1 MTGDVLGKMAL
12 HFGSRLSFGAA
23 RRTSFEWLRLFFHRK
38 VEDQQQTD
46 TQLDNSPIFICG
58 IGRPVYVYP
67 GRGNPSLHAKPE
79 GQRTEA
85 PLL

>member
-23 RRTSFEWLRLFFHRK
+23 RRTSFEWLGLFFHRK
-38 VEDQQQTD
+38 ADEQEETGAEIDS
-46 TQLDNSPIFICG
+46 SPIFICG

-67 GRGNPSLHAKPE
+67 GRRNPSLHAKPE
-79 GQRTEA
+79 EQRIEA
-85 PLL
+85 HLL